1 MKRLFLILIVT
12 SLLVGCVHA
21 GEKIE
26 INGAE
31 FELPAKY
38 SWGESDN
45 NSYELNDTFSIR
57 CIDNNAPKAIG
68 LWASE
73 CDSSEDLNIEGH
85 PVRHFYQYNEHV
97 HDNQSHAYFVSG
109 DSAYEIVWTGSEI
122 DGDIKKVIES
132 APQSE
137 IADDDFYSGLDV
149 CLDIYKEQRKEQ
161 LNRDGEYNY
170 LEAKYKSQ
178 SDNQPQDDTRFKEIL
193 FTYYVN
199 R

>member
-26 INGAE
+26 INDAE

-38 SWGESDN
+38 SGGESDN
-45 NSYELNDTFSIR
+45 DSYELDDTFSIR
-57 CIDNNAPKAIG
+57 CIDKNVPKAIG

-73 CDSSEDLNIEGH
+73 CDSSEDLNIAGH
-85 PVRHFYQYNEHV
+85 PVRHFCQYNEHV
-97 HDNQSHAYFVSG
+97 HGNQSHAYFVSG
-109 DSAYEIVWTGSEI
+109 DSVYEIVWTESEI

-132 APQSE
+132 TPQSE

-178 SDNQPQDDTRFKEIL
+178 SGEQPQDDTRFKEIL

>member
-1 MKRLFLILIVT
+1 MKRIFLILLLT

-21 GEKIE
+21 GEKIK
-26 INGAE
+26 INDVE

-38 SWGESDN
+38 SGGKSDN
-45 NSYELNDTFSIR
+45 DSYELEDAFSMR
-57 CIDNNAPKAIG
+57 CIDKNVPKAIG
-68 LWASE
+68 LWACESK
-73 CDSSEDLNIEGH
+73 SSEDLNIDDH
-85 PVRHFYQYNEHV
+85 PVRHFCQYNKYV
-97 HDNQSHAYFVSG
+97 HGNQSHAYFASG
-109 DSAYEIVWTGSEI
+109 DSIYEIAWTGSEI
-122 DGDIKKVIES
+122 DGAIKNVIES
-132 APQSE
+132 APKSE
-137 IADDDFYSGLDV
+137 ITDDDFYDGLDV

-178 SDNQPQDDTRFKEIL
+178 TDNHPQDDTRFKEIL